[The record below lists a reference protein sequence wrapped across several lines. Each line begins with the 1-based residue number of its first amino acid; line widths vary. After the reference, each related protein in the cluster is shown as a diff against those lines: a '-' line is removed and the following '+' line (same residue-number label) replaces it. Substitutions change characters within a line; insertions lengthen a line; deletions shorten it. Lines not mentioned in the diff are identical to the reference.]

1 MHCGGFINLTLLHI
15 FGYEQVLTTKFYYQ
29 PEIGKCHFGQNIFF
43 SLLLCQAVLVTSSND
58 EGRLVKNL
66 LENYSRVGGRWAR
79 GVTSN
84 KDVLNV
90 THGLTINNVH
100 IDLAQGVMTVTA
112 WENLVR
118 HLTRRALHY

>member
-1 MHCGGFINLTLLHI
+1 MF
-15 FGYEQVLTTKFYYQ
+15 
-29 PEIGKCHFGQNIFF
+29 
-43 SLLLCQAVLVTSSND
+43 VTSTND

-112 WENLVR
+112 WENLVK
-118 HLTRRALHY
+118 LGDLLGLNCFVKYSLKMGFTELNGCI

>member
-1 MHCGGFINLTLLHI
+1 M
-15 FGYEQVLTTKFYYQ
+15 
-29 PEIGKCHFGQNIFF
+29 
-43 SLLLCQAVLVTSSND
+43 LVTSSND

-66 LENYSRVGGRWAR
+66 PENYSRVGGRWAR

-118 HLTRRALHY
+118 HLTIRALHY